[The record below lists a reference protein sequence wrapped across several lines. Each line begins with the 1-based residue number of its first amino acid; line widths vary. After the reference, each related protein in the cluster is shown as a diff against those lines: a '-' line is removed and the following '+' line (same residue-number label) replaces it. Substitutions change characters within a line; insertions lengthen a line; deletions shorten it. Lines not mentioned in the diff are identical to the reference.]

1 MDAQG
6 IQQTLKEQQARLEE
20 GLEEARDELEDLNE
34 RVIDVIKRRPGTCL
48 LVALAAGFLIGR
60 MASR

>member
-1 MDAQG
+1 MDAQTL
-6 IQQTLKEQQARLEE
+6 QQTLKEQQARLEH
-20 GLEEARDELEDLNE
+20 GLEEARDELSDLND
-34 RVIDVIKRRPGTCL
+34 RVVDVIKRRPGTCL

>member
-1 MDAQG
+1 MDAQTL
-6 IQQTLKEQQARLEE
+6 QQTLKEQQSRLEE
-20 GLEEARDELEDLNE
+20 GLEGARDELSELNE

>member
-1 MDAQG
+1 MDAQT
-6 IQQTLKEQQARLEE
+6 IQQTLKDQQARLQE
-20 GLEEARDELEDLNE
+20 GLEEARDELSELNE

-48 LVALAAGFLIGR
+48 VVALAAGFLIGR

>member
-1 MDAQG
+1 MDAQTL
-6 IQQTLKEQQARLEE
+6 QQTLKEQQDRLEA
-20 GLEEARDELEDLNE
+20 GLEEARDELSDLNE

-48 LVALAAGFLIGR
+48 LIALAAGFVIGR